1 MLTKEKCL
9 EIAEIFK
16 YADPTALLAMVGA
29 MDMERFFYIKM
40 AASHK
45 SFLKR
50 YGIQPPIVDDKKVR
64 EFLKERGC

>member
-9 EIAEIFK
+9 EISEIFK
-16 YADPTALLAMVGA
+16 YADPTALLAMVAA
-29 MDMERFFYIKM
+29 MDMERFYSIKM
-40 AASHK
+40 AAPHK

-50 YGIQPPIVDDKKVR
+50 YGIELPSVDNKKVS